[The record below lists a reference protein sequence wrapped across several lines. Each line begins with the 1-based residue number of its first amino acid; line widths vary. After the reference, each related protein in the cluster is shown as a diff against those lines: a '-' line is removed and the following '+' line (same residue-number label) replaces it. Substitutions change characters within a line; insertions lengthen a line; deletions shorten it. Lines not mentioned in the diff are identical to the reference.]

1 MKEKGITGSRRPES
15 SPKMLPLQVANSQ
28 QRRGQ
33 FLGGENGSSNRRD
46 NCILNNI
53 IGLHLSM
60 GIASNIG
67 DNMKLKT
74 IAFIIAC
81 AGIAATQAFA
91 EAAKFYVDGDTLFY
105 DTEKAELDRS
115 FVTISDAGI
124 FRRLLNEHPEVTQ
137 IDLHSYGGNSS
148 AGVEIARVLSDFNV
162 TTVVSGECS
171 SACATIF
178 LSGAKRKLKPG
189 ALIGFHRPEWSVDG
203 MTAYYDRNK
212 DREGWSTP
220 FEFASWVSYDAM
232 HSTTEVLG
240 VYLSS
245 GVDYA
250 FALKTLRVPQSNM
263 WYPTRSE
270 LISVGVLSEET
281 LANLSPRLRPIQR
294 PTDVEETLQLSSL
307 Y

>member
-1 MKEKGITGSRRPES
+1 
-15 SPKMLPLQVANSQ
+15 
-28 QRRGQ
+28 
-33 FLGGENGSSNRRD
+33 
-46 NCILNNI
+46 
-53 IGLHLSM
+53 
-60 GIASNIG
+60 
-67 DNMKLKT
+67 MKLKT

-81 AGIAATQAFA
+81 AGIAATQVFA
-91 EAAKFYVDGDTLFY
+91 EEAKFHVDGDTLYY
-105 DTEKAELDRS
+105 DTEKAGLDRS
-115 FVTISDAGI
+115 FVTIADASI

-137 IDLHSYGGNSS
+137 IDLHSYGGDSS

-162 TTVVSGECS
+162 KTIVSRECS

-250 FALKTLRVPQSNM
+250 FSLKTLRVPQSNM

-281 LANLSPRLRPIQR
+281 LANLSPRLRPIER